1 VNRCATLGFG
11 ASSRIHTAK
20 ILRLSEDLPMVIE
33 IVDAAEKIEAFLP
46 ELDGMIG
53 EGLVTLERARII
65 LYRHDA
71 ST

>member
-1 VNRCATLGFG
+1 
-11 ASSRIHTAK
+11 
-20 ILRLSEDLPMVIE
+20 MVIE

-53 EGLVTLERARII
+53 EGLVTLERVRII